1 MKLKFDIQQVAD
13 HLRHSKE
20 SKTHRAAYGDEST
33 AVAGLWW
40 VKDSGTYIMSNGT
53 SETRPPVVYAKG
65 LGEDAD
71 RDLVESV
78 CGGDDFV
85 EFISYADLESI
96 TQIAKGRKGYL
107 VITLTRSEMSI
118 MVEMSPVRAK
128 AKVA

>member
-1 MKLKFDIQQVAD
+1 MKLKFDIQQVAE
-13 HLRHSKE
+13 HLRHAQASD
-20 SKTHRAAYGDEST
+20 THRSVYGDDST

-71 RDLVESV
+71 RDLVDAV

-85 EFISYADLESI
+85 EFISYAELESI

-107 VITLTRSEMSI
+107 VITPTASQMSI
-118 MVEMSPVRAK
+118 TVEMSPVRTKKIA
-128 AKVA
+128 

>member
-13 HLRHSKE
+13 HLRHSK
-20 SKTHRAAYGDEST
+20 SSDTHRATYGDEST

-40 VKDSGTYIMSNGT
+40 VKDRGTYIMSNGT

-71 RDLVESV
+71 RSLVQSV

-107 VITLTRSEMSI
+107 VITLTRSQMSI
-118 MVEMSPVRAK
+118 TVEMSPVRAK

>member
-1 MKLKFDIQQVAD
+1 MKLQFNIQQVAD
-13 HLRHSKE
+13 HLRHSK
-20 SKTHRAAYGDEST
+20 SSDPHRATYGDEST

-107 VITLTRSEMSI
+107 TITLTRSEMSI